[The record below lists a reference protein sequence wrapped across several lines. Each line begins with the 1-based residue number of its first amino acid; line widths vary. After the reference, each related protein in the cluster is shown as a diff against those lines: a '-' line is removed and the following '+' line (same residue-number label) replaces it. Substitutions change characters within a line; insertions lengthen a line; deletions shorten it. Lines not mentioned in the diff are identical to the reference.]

1 MYAIEKELKILREF
15 IRPEFIND
23 LKKWKCCSE
32 DEISAAEKRLHV
44 KLPIPIRDIYRH
56 MADLLVI
63 SGYLRPLELLHCE
76 GNYLGFFLSPGE
88 GDIIGIQKRKTSG
101 DLYTWEENDPKE
113 MAWEYEDELAT
124 ACEEEDEEGKRR
136 AAEAYQKYWKR
147 LNIPFI
153 HAPLNVHKLERGPRF
168 HRSLDGYGLFLAI
181 HAIQEWEEMTRD
193 EHTHEPTC
201 LFSDFF
207 PAEFSMEY
215 FQNIADRIKDDF
227 IPLSDHPELVDLG
240 DFPLQMAY
248 VHKDQKALLI
258 LGQEPVCFMLL
269 TKTAAGSDLL
279 EKVQE
284 QTGLAFHVGFQ
295 EQAGRTGK

>member
-1 MYAIEKELKILREF
+1 MYAIENELKILRQ
-15 IRPEFIND
+15 FINPKLMDD
-23 LKKWKCCSE
+23 LKKWNCYSE

-44 KLPIPIRDIYRH
+44 KFPIPIREIYRY
-56 MADLLVI
+56 MADLLVA
-63 SGYLRPLELLHCE
+63 SGYLCPLELLHCE

-88 GDIIGIQKRKTSG
+88 DSMIGIQQGKTSG
-101 DLYTWEENDPKE
+101 DLYMWEENDPKGTS
-113 MAWEYEDELAT
+113 WEYLDDLET
-124 ACEEEDEEGKRR
+124 ACEEGDGDGKQK
-136 AAEAYQKYWKR
+136 AVAAYQNYWKR
-147 LNIPFI
+147 RNIPFI

-168 HRSLDGYGLFLAI
+168 NRSLDGYGLFLAI

-207 PAEFSMEY
+207 PAKFSMEY
-215 FQNIADRIKDDF
+215 FQRIADRIKDDF
-227 IPLSDHPELVDLG
+227 KPLSDHPELIDLG

-248 VHKDQKALLI
+248 AYKNQDALLI

-269 TKTAAGSDLL
+269 TKAAAGSGLL

-284 QTGLAFHVGFQ
+284 QTGLAFHVGF
-295 EQAGRTGK
+295 

>member
-1 MYAIEKELKILREF
+1 MYSIEKELKILRQF
-15 IRPEFIND
+15 ISPKLMD
-23 LKKWKCCSE
+23 GLKKWNCYSE
-32 DEISAAEKRLHV
+32 DEILAAEKRLHV
-44 KLPIPIRDIYRH
+44 KLPVPIRDIYRH

-88 GDIIGIQKRKTSG
+88 GDIIGIKKGKTSG

-113 MAWEYEDELAT
+113 MAWEYEDELET
-124 ACEEEDEEGKRR
+124 ACEAGDEDGKRKSV
-136 AAEAYQKYWKR
+136 AAYQSYWKR
-147 LNIPFI
+147 RNIPFI
-153 HAPLNVHKLERGPRF
+153 HAPLNIHKQDWGLRF
-168 HRSLDGYGLFLAI
+168 NRSLDGYGLFLAI

-207 PAEFSMEY
+207 PAKFSKQY

-227 IPLSDHPELVDLG
+227 IPLSDHSELIDLG

-248 VHKDQKALLI
+248 VHKDQEALLV
-258 LGQEPVCFMLL
+258 LGIEPVCFMLL
-269 TKTAAGSDLL
+269 TKTAAGSGLL
-279 EKVQE
+279 ERVQE
-284 QTGLAFHVGFQ
+284 QTGLAFHVGF
-295 EQAGRTGK
+295 